1 MDNINNSIGAENIF
15 WFILTQSISISGEVL
30 RGDRITNTAYKV
42 QFIIFYFYCIV
53 SEMRAEMV

>member
-30 RGDRITNTAYKV
+30 QGDRITNTAYKV
-42 QFIIFYFYCIV
+42 QFIIFHFYCIV